1 MKRTPWLLTFASR
14 RRPRRSPTA
23 RSENATGRLKRI
35 RRLARRTSAGGRKNE
50 IENAKL
56 GTKGSPRLAR
66 HLDEPPSSAKTPVT
80 GEAGKTILK
89 TNVLVKS
96 LHHFENAEWNHET
109 SGECLEKNETPQDQD
124 QDSIRK
130 GTNPGGLGIE
140 IVQNPLG
147 LDLDL
152 MTTEVLVM
160 WILAA
165 TGNQVMNLHDVA
177 TMMTDAGRIFQ

>member
-1 MKRTPWLLTFASR
+1 VS
-14 RRPRRSPTA
+14 
-23 RSENATGRLKRI
+23 
-35 RRLARRTSAGGRKNE
+35 
-50 IENAKL
+50 
-56 GTKGSPRLAR
+56 
-66 HLDEPPSSAKTPVT
+66 
-80 GEAGKTILK
+80 GEAGKMILR

-96 LHHFENAEWNHET
+96 LHHYENAEWIHEIP
-109 SGECLEKNETPQDQD
+109 GECLEKNEMTQDQD